1 MVGFLI
7 LLMGGIR
14 TDLNAARTSAAGDGS
29 TEPLLDFIESPHPL
43 PQVFTIYSA
52 NPENSIEK
60 RKKISYNKGPD
71 IKRKL
76 RERCEYDMTDDRRG
90 GGCLPDESVVS

>member
-1 MVGFLI
+1 MQQSGE
-7 LLMGGIR
+7 LLLSFG
-14 TDLNAARTSAAGDGS
+14 L
-29 TEPLLDFIESPHPL
+29 TERHYDFIESL
-43 PQVFTIYSA
+43 ILRAVFLIHAA

-60 RKKISYNKGPD
+60 RKKISYNKDPD